1 MYHGPYEVVSVMV
14 TDIQVRDLIRCLRVI
29 HLNNCMIQRRSGVVE
44 LPYADVTDGQ
54 PNESVETVIQ
64 IDTAAEQT
72 STGFDMVTGSNSRE

>member
-1 MYHGPYEVVSVMV
+1 
-14 TDIQVRDLIRCLRVI
+14 
-29 HLNNCMIQRRSGVVE
+29 MIQRRSGVVE

-54 PNESVETVIQ
+54 LNESVETVIQ